1 MCLFH
6 LISRKLA
13 VSSPWGDGDWKWPLH
28 CSTGEQSSATLLPL
42 TFPEAKHSQNT
53 YKNPLKILCVFF
65 WLLLFVYNSTSN
77 KNCTIY
83 CIIIIEINGKHSVDS
98 LKSCP
103 ALRLLFSSRKHQ
115 LSCTFQLNGVWK
127 CVTRQKWKWN
137 NWAFHLI
144 LFILNLKHR
153 SRLYKLSST

>member
-1 MCLFH
+1 MRGMVGNDEEETRSVVGNDDYDVEEEEDERWRGVVHFLF
-6 LISRKLA
+6 S
-13 VSSPWGDGDWKWPLH
+13 
-28 CSTGEQSSATLLPL
+28 
-42 TFPEAKHSQNT
+42 
-53 YKNPLKILCVFF
+53 FF
-65 WLLLFVYNSTSN
+65 SDSLLFVYNSTSN

-83 CIIIIEINGKHSVDS
+83 CIIIIEINGKHSMDS

-103 ALRLLFSSRKHQ
+103 ALRLLFSSHKHQ
-115 LSCTFQLNGVWK
+115 LDCTFQLNGVWK